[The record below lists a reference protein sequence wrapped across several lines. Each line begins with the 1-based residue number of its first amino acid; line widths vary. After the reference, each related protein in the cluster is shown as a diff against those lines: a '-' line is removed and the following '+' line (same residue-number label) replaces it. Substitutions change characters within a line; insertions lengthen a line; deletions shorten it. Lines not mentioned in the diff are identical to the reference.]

1 MDNNNN
7 KIHIHANTF
16 SDYTLEFIIEIY
28 FWNHFNKQFCNT
40 SHERQMK
47 NGSSRFTEEQTRQTV
62 FLQK

>member
-7 KIHIHANTF
+7 KIHTPDNIF

-40 SHERQMK
+40 SHERQMR
-47 NGSSRFTEEQTRQTV
+47 NGSSRFTEE
-62 FLQK
+62 